1 MPARKN
7 AVPYYPML
15 EAEISKAGIKK
26 QDIAKKLNL
35 TPRALSRKMTGECD
49 FWWKEVIII
58 QSIFPAVPIEKLFEH
73 STN

>member
-35 TPRALSRKMTGECD
+35 TPRTLSRKITGECD
-49 FWWKEVIII
+49 FGLKEVIII
-58 QSIFPAVPIEKLFEH
+58 QSIFPAVPLEKLFEH
-73 STN
+73 NNE

>member
-7 AVPYYPML
+7 VVPYYPML

-26 QDIAKKLNL
+26 QDIAQKLNL

-49 FWWKEVIII
+49 FWLKEVIII

-73 STN
+73 NDE